1 MVRWLGILLR
11 TFRSAVHTRR
21 ELALENLA
29 LRQQL
34 AVWKARQPR
43 PRLTEMDRDTRGVGM
58 QLAKLTLKSLRAR
71 PVVLKLKRH
80 VVARIAAI
88 TDWPL
93 ILIDLYTEEGV
104 VGRSYLEPYTPK
116 TMRYLIPALHDLGEM
131 LKGHQVTPAEL
142 YALAR
147 RSLHFVGYQGLSM
160 IAVSGLDMAAW
171 DALAK
176 AAEMPLC
183 MLLGGSVG
191 PVRAYNSNG
200 LWLKAPEAVA
210 AEAVELRDE
219 GGFTGLKLRLGRA
232 LLADDL
238 ATVAA
243 VRKSVGDEMQLMV
256 DFNQGLDLAEAL
268 ARCHAIDG
276 LGLAW
281 IEEPIVYDN
290 LDGLARLAAQLKTPI
305 QIGENFYGPRD
316 LYTAL
321 QKKAC
326 DLVMP
331 DFMRIGGVTGWLRA
345 AAIAGVAGVPISTHL
360 YPEIAAHVMR
370 VTETA
375 HWLEWQDWADPVLQR
390 PYEIRDGML
399 HIPDVPGVGLEWDE
413 DAVAAHQ
420 VEL

>member
-1 MVRWLGILLR
+1 
-11 TFRSAVHTRR
+11 
-21 ELALENLA
+21 
-29 LRQQL
+29 
-34 AVWKARQPR
+34 
-43 PRLTEMDRDTRGVGM
+43 M

-93 ILIDLYTEEGV
+93 ILIDLYTEEGI

-290 LDGLARLAAQLKTPI
+290 LDGFARLAAQLKTPI